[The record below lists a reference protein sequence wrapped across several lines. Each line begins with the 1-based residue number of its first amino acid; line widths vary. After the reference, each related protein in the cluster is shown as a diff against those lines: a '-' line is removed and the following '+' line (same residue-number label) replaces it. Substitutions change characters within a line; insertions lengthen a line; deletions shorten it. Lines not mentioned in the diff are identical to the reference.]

1 MTNPVH
7 DSESEA
13 VFPAKTQPSSVPI
26 LKRTLVYGF
35 LYAAAIALVGGAIA
49 WLAVGPIG
57 ALSVVIGAVMA
68 AVFLGITAISI
79 LVAIKYDIV
88 AFFAI
93 VLGAWLLKFVL
104 FLVLAVALRDQ
115 PWISLT
121 SLFLALIAGV
131 VGSLVVDVVV
141 VMKTRMPYISDPIG

>member
-1 MTNPVH
+1 MSNP
-7 DSESEA
+7 
-13 VFPAKTQPSSVPI
+13 QPSSVPV
-26 LKRTLVYGF
+26 LKRSLLFGF
-35 LYAAAIALVGGAIA
+35 LFAAVIAVVGGGLG
-49 WLAVGPIG
+49 WLSVGPIG

-68 AVFLGITAISI
+68 SVFLGITAASI

-115 PWISLT
+115 PWINT
-121 SLFLALIAGV
+121 TALFLALIAGV
-131 VGSLVVDVVV
+131 IGSLVVDVVV
-141 VMKTRMPYISDPIG
+141 VMKTRMPYISDPVS

>member
-1 MTNPVH
+1 MSNP
-7 DSESEA
+7 
-13 VFPAKTQPSSVPI
+13 QPSSVPI
-26 LKRTLVYGF
+26 LKRSLLYGF
-35 LYAAAIALVGGAIA
+35 LYAAAIAVVGGGIA
-49 WLAVGPIG
+49 WLTVGPLG

-68 AVFLGITAISI
+68 AVFLGITAASI

-104 FLVLAVALRDQ
+104 FLGLAIVLRDQ
-115 PWISLT
+115 PFIDLT

-131 VGSLVVDVVV
+131 IGSLVVDLVV

>member
-1 MTNPVH
+1 
-7 DSESEA
+7 
-13 VFPAKTQPSSVPI
+13 
-26 LKRTLVYGF
+26 
-35 LYAAAIALVGGAIA
+35 
-49 WLAVGPIG
+49 VGPIG

-68 AVFLGITAISI
+68 AVFLGITAASI

-93 VLGAWLLKFVL
+93 VLGAWLIKFVI
-104 FLVLAVALRDQ
+104 FLVLAILLRDQ
-115 PWISLT
+115 PWINIS

-131 VGSLVVDVVV
+131 IGSLVVDVVV